1 MSMEV
6 QLKERLV
13 GAGVLVLCAVLF
25 IPMVLNG
32 PNSDRQVSQP
42 VELPVPDESERR
54 TVRIDLKAGGTAAR
68 DASSNGFEEPAAV
81 DLTPAQEA
89 KQGATLEQPEIPV
102 VQPEKP
108 VAETARTRDELPS
121 TAERKAAEPT
131 GTQKA
136 PWTVQVGSFSQS
148 DNAEA
153 LAAKLRGLEF
163 PAYVSRFK
171 DGDRT
176 HHRVRVG
183 GFTSRDAAQVRADE
197 IREKTGEPASPVQ
210 NQ

>member
-1 MSMEV
+1 MTMDV

-25 IPMVLNG
+25 IPMVLDG
-32 PNSDRQVSQP
+32 PNPDRQVSQP
-42 VELPVPDESERR
+42 VELPAADESERR
-54 TVRIDLKAGGTAAR
+54 TVRIDLQSGGTTAR
-68 DASSNGFEEPAAV
+68 DASANGFEEPAAI

-89 KQGATLEQPEIPV
+89 KQAATLEQPEIPV
-102 VQPEKP
+102 VRAEKP
-108 VAETARTRDELPS
+108 AAETAKTQDEVS
-121 TAERKAAEPT
+121 AAERKAAAPAST
-131 GTQKA
+131 RIA

-163 PAYVSRFK
+163 PAYVSRFR
-171 DGDRT
+171 DGNRT
-176 HHRVRVG
+176 HYRVRVG
-183 GFTSRDAAQVRADE
+183 GFPSRDAAQIRAQE
-197 IREKTGEPASPVQ
+197 IRAKTGEPASPVQ